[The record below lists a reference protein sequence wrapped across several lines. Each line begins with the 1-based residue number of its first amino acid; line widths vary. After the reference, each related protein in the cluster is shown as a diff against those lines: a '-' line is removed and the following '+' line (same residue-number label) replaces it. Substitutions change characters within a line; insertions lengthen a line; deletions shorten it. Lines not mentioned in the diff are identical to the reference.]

1 MPERTYSFIEMR
13 LPMPLMSAAAESG
26 KLNEAVA
33 HIAAHDVELG
43 RIARSEAHYFRG
55 QPEEAHADAAPFLDH
70 SDPALR
76 ISANFICAYAD
87 LTLGKIWET
96 RECLAN
102 ITAMRND
109 ESIKATPAL
118 HASYML
124 FDAASS
130 VLLHLPTPYPPGA
143 FAKHIAALPEGLRLF
158 GIYALAHHAYLFGE
172 YGRCVGMAETAL
184 MTKQGRYPIAEQFL
198 HLVAAMGQMNLKDVE
213 AARRHFMGAWDIA
226 LADGLVEE
234 IDEHHG
240 LLQGVLETCLK
251 EDYPEHY
258 ARVIDITYRFSEGWR
273 RLHNPE
279 TGAHV
284 TSDLTTTEFS
294 IAMLASRGWSNT
306 EIANHLGISTG
317 TVKTACRWHT
327 RSSASQ
333 AAQNSRNTCC
343 NSERECRGLTEFK
356 QPNRQSAPRSHHR
369 IPHLSCC
376 SAQANRRHLARIGTY
391 KHSSAWIPPPLGPL
405 RSKPPRSICAWP
417 SPKSHL

>member
-1 MPERTYSFIEMR
+1 MPERTYSFIGTR
-13 LPMPLMSAAAESG
+13 LPMPLVSAAAEPG
-26 KLNEAVA
+26 KLDEAVA

-43 RIARSEAHYFRG
+43 RIARAEAHYFRG
-55 QPEEAHADAAPFLDH
+55 QPEEAHANAAPFLDH

-96 RECLAN
+96 RECLTN
-102 ITAMRND
+102 IAAMRND

-124 FDAASS
+124 FNAASS
-130 VLLHLPTPYPPGA
+130 VLLHLPAPYPPDT
-143 FAKHIAALPEGLRLF
+143 FANHIAALPEGLRLF

-198 HLVAAMGQMNLKDVE
+198 HLVAAMGQVNLRDAE
-213 AARRHFMGAWDIA
+213 AAR
-226 LADGLVEE
+226 
-234 IDEHHG
+234 
-240 LLQGVLETCLK
+240 
-251 EDYPEHY
+251 
-258 ARVIDITYRFSEGWR
+258 
-273 RLHNPE
+273 
-279 TGAHV
+279 
-284 TSDLTTTEFS
+284 
-294 IAMLASRGWSNT
+294 
-306 EIANHLGISTG
+306 
-317 TVKTACRWHT
+317 
-327 RSSASQ
+327 
-333 AAQNSRNTCC
+333 NSRNTCC
-343 NSERECRGLTEFK
+343 NSKRKCHDLMEFK

-405 RSKPPRSICAWP
+405 RSKPPRSICARP

>member
-1 MPERTYSFIEMR
+1 
-13 LPMPLMSAAAESG
+13 
-26 KLNEAVA
+26 
-33 HIAAHDVELG
+33 
-43 RIARSEAHYFRG
+43 
-55 QPEEAHADAAPFLDH
+55 
-70 SDPALR
+70 
-76 ISANFICAYAD
+76 
-87 LTLGKIWET
+87 
-96 RECLAN
+96 
-102 ITAMRND
+102 MRND

-118 HASYML
+118 HASYVL
-124 FDAASS
+124 FYAASS
-130 VLLHLPTPYPPGA
+130 VLLHLSTPYPPGT

-184 MTKQGRYPIAEQFL
+184 MTKQGHYPIAEQFL
-198 HLVAAMGQMNLKDVE
+198 HLVAAMGQMNLRDAE

-234 IDEHHG
+234 IGEHHG

-294 IAMLASRGWSNT
+294 IAMLASCGWSNT

-317 TVKTACRWHT
+317 TVKNRLSMAYAKLGI
-327 RSSASQ
+327 ASR
-333 AAQNSRNTCC
+333 A
-343 NSERECRGLTEFK
+343 ELTK
-356 QPNRQSAPRSHHR
+356 YLLQ
-369 IPHLSCC
+369 
-376 SAQANRRHLARIGTY
+376 
-391 KHSSAWIPPPLGPL
+391 
-405 RSKPPRSICAWP
+405 
-417 SPKSHL
+417 

>member
-1 MPERTYSFIEMR
+1 MPERTYSFIETR
-13 LPMPLMSAAAESG
+13 LPMPLMSAAAEPG
-26 KLNEAVA
+26 KLDEAVA
-33 HIAAHDVELG
+33 HVAAHDVELG
-43 RIARSEAHYFRG
+43 RIARAEAHYFRG
-55 QPEEAHADAAPFLDH
+55 QPEEAYADAAPFLDH

-130 VLLHLPTPYPPGA
+130 VLLHLPAPYPPDT
-143 FAKHIAALPEGLRLF
+143 FANHIAALPEGLRLF

-184 MTKQGRYPIAEQFL
+184 MTKQGHYPIAEQFL
-198 HLVAAMGQMNLKDVE
+198 HLVAAMGQMNLRDAE

-234 IDEHHG
+234 IGEHHG

-273 RLHNPE
+273 RLHNAE

-284 TSDLTTTEFS
+284 TGDLTTTEFS

-317 TVKTACRWHT
+317 TVKNRLSMAYAKLGI
-327 RSSASQ
+327 ASR
-333 AAQNSRNTCC
+333 A
-343 NSERECRGLTEFK
+343 ELTK
-356 QPNRQSAPRSHHR
+356 YLLQ
-369 IPHLSCC
+369 
-376 SAQANRRHLARIGTY
+376 
-391 KHSSAWIPPPLGPL
+391 
-405 RSKPPRSICAWP
+405 
-417 SPKSHL
+417 